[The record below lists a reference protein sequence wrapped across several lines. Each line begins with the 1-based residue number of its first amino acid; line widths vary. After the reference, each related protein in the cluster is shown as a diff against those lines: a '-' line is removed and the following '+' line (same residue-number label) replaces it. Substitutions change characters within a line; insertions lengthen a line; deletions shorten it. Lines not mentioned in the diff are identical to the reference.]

1 MANPRTVRQ
10 LFEAQR
16 QAVLD
21 GDVQMSVAL
30 AHEAIASGGALGDFI
45 DLGYA
50 AGVREVGR
58 LWEEGEYFLPELV
71 QGADAM
77 KAAMAVLRPE
87 LLKDGADA
95 RDDLKVVLG
104 TVAGDIHD
112 IGKTLV
118 GTVLEANGFLV
129 VDLGTGVEDAAFVE
143 SVARESPQILGM
155 SALLTTTMVGQGRV
169 IELLRREG
177 LRDRVAV
184 MVGGAP
190 VNQRFADEI
199 GADAYA
205 PNAMRALE
213 AALTLVG
220 KKP

>member
-1 MANPRTVRQ
+1 VPDSQTVQQ
-10 LFEAQR
+10 LLEAQR
-16 QAVLD
+16 QAILD
-21 GDVQMSVAL
+21 GSVQRSVAL
-30 AHEAIASGGALGDFI
+30 AHEAIASGAAPGDFI
-45 DLGYA
+45 DFGYA
-50 AGVREVGR
+50 VGIREVGR

-87 LLKDGADA
+87 LLKDRADPS
-95 RDDLKVVLG
+95 DGMKVVLG

-129 VDLGTGVEDAAFVE
+129 IDLGHGVEDGAFVE
-143 SVARESPQILGM
+143 SVAEESPQILGM
-155 SALLTTTMVGQGRV
+155 SALLTTTMGGQRRV

-190 VNQRFADEI
+190 VSRRYADEI

-220 KKP
+220 QKT